1 MYADRQFIPA
11 ATSHNKARKRLNV
24 LIRAHITK
32 KSKTTF
38 FDMLG
43 MEIIII
49 FVGDIRRKE

>member
-49 FVGDIRRKE
+49 FVEDIKKV